1 MSNELPSKKV
11 RQLGPDV
18 WTFDGY
24 PLDDMDVQTEWITVA
39 DETPPRGAGSGTL
52 LARIAGDKME
62 AFDFN
67 PPIPYPDEPGDLASV
82 EQTAWNDLKSKPEII
97 ENVTCVNLYQ
107 LVGRYYKYNEEEYQK
122 GVDDNSLS
130 PIPELGLVPR
140 KLKSVI
146 SSTAEFNKALKR
158 D

>member
-1 MSNELPSKKV
+1 MLNELPSKKV

-18 WTFDGY
+18 WTFAGY
-24 PLDDMDVQTEWITVA
+24 PLDDIDIQTEWITVA
-39 DETPPRGAGSGTL
+39 DGVGSGTL
-52 LARIAGDKME
+52 VTRIAGDKME

-67 PPIPYPDEPGDLASV
+67 PPVPYPDKPGSLASV
-82 EQTAWNDLKSKPEII
+82 EQTAWSDLKGKPEII

-107 LVGRYYKYNEEEYQK
+107 LVGRYYKYDEVEYQK
-122 GVDDNSLS
+122 GVEENTLA

-140 KLKSVI
+140 SSKTVI
-146 SSTAEFNKALKR
+146 SSMEDFNKAIKAIEG